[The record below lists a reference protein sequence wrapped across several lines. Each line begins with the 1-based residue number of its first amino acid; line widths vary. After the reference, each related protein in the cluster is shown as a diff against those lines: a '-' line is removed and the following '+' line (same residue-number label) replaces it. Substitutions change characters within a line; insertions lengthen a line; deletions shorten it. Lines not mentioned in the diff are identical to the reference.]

1 MDFETEKTDEEI
13 YYNTHGQDR
22 ELFLAQVRHFREIM
36 CSTQYDFERKDKE
49 WGYVIEAYIRCDLT
63 PEDVN
68 LFLATKREYEIRCN
82 YQGSMVAVQ

>member
-49 WGYVIEAYIRCDLT
+49 WGYVIEAYVLDSFWIFT
-63 PEDVN
+63 PSLDSI
-68 LFLATKREYEIRCN
+68 AW
-82 YQGSMVAVQ
+82 